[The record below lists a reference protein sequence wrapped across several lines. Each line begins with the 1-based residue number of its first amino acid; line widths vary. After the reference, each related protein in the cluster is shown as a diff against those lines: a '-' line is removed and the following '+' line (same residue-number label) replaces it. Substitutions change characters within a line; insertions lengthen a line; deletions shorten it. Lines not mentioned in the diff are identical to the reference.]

1 MKRLV
6 AAAICLL
13 PLAACGRADPPPQVV
28 DGTTF
33 GTTSVPFRGRWWHHY
48 ERGVSWTLGGFN
60 AEAEADFRACLDQ
73 RQTDNRLA
81 RTYGM
86 HFVQCFAHREL
97 GAVLLATGRLDEA
110 ERELRTSLAQEPSAK
125 AEFLLRRVD
134 ELRGAKADAPAAIAA
149 PAAAVPV
156 PEVAARVVL
165 DQVALRPAAP
175 GGLAVSGRFLGLAGL
190 QLWAVATDGARR
202 LLATDERG
210 VFSADLA
217 AGETIASSPSANAP
231 AAVLVTPQP
240 SPPAPE
246 LKLDGPT
253 DGRTIIGARVWYRF
267 QALANQPLTRL
278 TVSNGDGLVLT
289 TEQLDGVQ
297 AGGTFALTLDPGRH
311 TLRFTL
317 ATATAE
323 QSETRTLTM
332 APSPEQDRRLRAVAL
347 VLPLKSPVDG
357 AGVKAGDDPVLLN
370 ALHQDGRF
378 RLVDR
383 RADTLIERELELVE
397 AGYVT
402 RTTAARIGKRLD
414 SRYVITGTLRRGFRD
429 IECFAR
435 LVHVESGEVVA
446 SADAYAG
453 AVTEGQEQ
461 AFFAMV
467 AGRLQQEFPVLKGT
481 LAGESSTHILNVG
494 ANAGVVGRMRF
505 FLVHQEPDVLDDKT
519 REVLL
524 PGTRRIVGTFEA
536 TDIDRDRTRLT
547 TVSGTPAVGPGT
559 LVSE

>member
-6 AAAICLL
+6 IAAVCLL
-13 PLAACGRADPPPQVV
+13 PLAACGRADPAPRVV
-28 DGTTF
+28 DGTTY
-33 GTTSVPFRGRWWHHY
+33 GTTSVAFRGRWWHHY

-125 AEFLLRRVD
+125 TEFLLRRIG
-134 ELRGAKADAPAAIAA
+134 ELRGAKAAAPHAAAPVAEAA
-149 PAAAVPV
+149 PAPDI
-156 PEVAARVVL
+156 AARVVL
-165 DQVALRPAAP
+165 DQVAPRPAVP
-175 GGLAVSGRFLGLAGL
+175 GGLAISGRFLGLAGL
-190 QLWAVATDGARR
+190 QLWAVAVDGARR

-210 VFSADLA
+210 AFSADLT
-217 AGETIASSPSANAP
+217 AGETIASSPSLDAP
-231 AAVLVTPQP
+231 ASVLVAPQP
-240 SPPAPE
+240 PPPAPE
-246 LKLDGPT
+246 LKLDGPA
-253 DGRTIIGARVWYRF
+253 DGRTITGARVWYRF

-278 TVSNGDGLVLT
+278 TVSDDDGHELAI
-289 TEQLDGVQ
+289 EKLDGVQ
-297 AGGTFALTLDPGRH
+297 AGGTFALSLEPGRH
-311 TLRFTL
+311 ALRFTL
-317 ATATAE
+317 ATAAAE
-323 QSETRTLTM
+323 RSETRTLTM
-332 APSPEQDRRLRAVAL
+332 APAPEQDRRLRAVAL

-357 AGVKAGDDPVLLN
+357 AGVKTGDDPVLLN

-378 RLVDR
+378 RLLDR
-383 RADTLIERELELVE
+383 RADELIGRELELVE

-435 LVHVESGEVVA
+435 LIHVETGEVVA

-467 AGRLQQEFPVLKGT
+467 AGRLQQVFPVLKGT
-481 LAGESSTHILNVG
+481 LAGESSAPILDVG
-494 ANAGVVGRMRF
+494 TNAGVVGRMRF
-505 FLVHQEPDVLDDKT
+505 FLVHQEPDVVDDKT
-519 REVLL
+519 HEVLL
-524 PGTRRIVGTFEA
+524 PGARQIVGTFEA
-536 TDIDRDRTRLT
+536 AAVDRERTQLT
-547 TVSGTPAVGPGT
+547 TVGATKATSGT